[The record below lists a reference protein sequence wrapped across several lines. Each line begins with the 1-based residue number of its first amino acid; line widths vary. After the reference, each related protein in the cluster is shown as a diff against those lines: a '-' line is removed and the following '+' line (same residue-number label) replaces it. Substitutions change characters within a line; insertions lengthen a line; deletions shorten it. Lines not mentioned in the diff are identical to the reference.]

1 MDDSGGKTDDEPQA
15 IQTDGC
21 SVDLWNTSH
30 AHQTHHKTAQRNCV
44 RGEEGGGEEGGGEEG
59 GERRGRG
66 RKVSGRR
73 KAGRVKKEVGRE
85 GRRKGRGSLDRTVD
99 YIIIVIR
106 NV

>member
-30 AHQTHHKTAQRNCV
+30 AHQTHHKTAKRNCV
-44 RGEEGGGEEGGGEEG
+44 RGEEGEREEKGRGE
-59 GERRGRG
+59 GERQVGG
-66 RKVSGRR
+66 R

-99 YIIIVIR
+99 YIIILIR
-106 NV
+106 NI